1 MGITVGV
8 VDDGKECK
16 SCNNCICNL
25 SISLYVGLD
34 HTHTDLMKNYVSNII

>member
-8 VDDGKECK
+8 VDDGKERK

-25 SISLYVGLD
+25 SISLCVGLD
-34 HTHTDLMKNYVSNII
+34 HTHNDLTENYVSNVI